1 MAAGLNKKR
10 DSWTMN
16 AHFSGGRSCT
26 LHSSIRDWAVR
37 RRNECGDQRRL
48 IRPAD
53 DLEGIMKLPRRKF
66 LHLAAGAAAMPFI
79 SRVAKAQAYPLR
91 PITIVVPF
99 PAGGSTDVIGR
110 ILAEKMRVS
119 LGQTVIIENVGGAGG
134 SIGVGRV
141 ARAAPDGYTLDIG
154 QWDTHVANGAAY
166 PLTYDLQNGFEPVA
180 LISSNPM
187 LILAKKA
194 MQADDLK
201 GLIAWLKANPERAS
215 AAVPTAGS
223 HVAGILFQKQTGTSF
238 QFVPYRGGG
247 PAMQDLVA
255 GQIDMLI
262 TQAAVALPQVRA
274 GSIRTYA
281 AMAKSRFA
289 AAPDIPTVDEAGLPG
304 LYVSGW
310 FGLYAPKG
318 TPKNVIDKLNAAI
331 VGALADATV
340 RSRLADVG
348 QEIPPREQQTPEALG
363 AFTKAEIEKWWPIMK
378 AANIKGE

>member
-1 MAAGLNKKR
+1 
-10 DSWTMN
+10 
-16 AHFSGGRSCT
+16 
-26 LHSSIRDWAVR
+26 
-37 RRNECGDQRRL
+37 
-48 IRPAD
+48 
-53 DLEGIMKLPRRKF
+53 MKLPRRKF

-79 SRVAKAQAYPLR
+79 SRVAKAQAYPSR

-194 MQADDLK
+194 MPADDLK
-201 GLIAWLKANPERAS
+201 GLIAWLKANPERGS

-289 AAPDIPTVDEAGLPG
+289 AAPHIPTVDEAGLPG

-318 TPKNVIDKLNAAI
+318 TPKTVIDKLNAAI
-331 VGALADATV
+331 VSALADATV